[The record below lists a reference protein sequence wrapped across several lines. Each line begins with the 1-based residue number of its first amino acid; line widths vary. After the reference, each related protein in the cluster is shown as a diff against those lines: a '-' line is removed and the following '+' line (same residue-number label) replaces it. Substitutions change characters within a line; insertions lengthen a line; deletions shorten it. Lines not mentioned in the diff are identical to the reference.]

1 MENQGPDAGILFPL
15 GIRRRCETS
24 SAAASK
30 RHCFVSTKGLVIL
43 SKFLVQSKRLI
54 SRHFSL
60 QVEEHLNG
68 PAEETPFVLSRVAK
82 TISKPHAR
90 FAVLSAY
97 LVLVGA
103 AK

>member
-1 MENQGPDAGILFPL
+1 MQGY
-15 GIRRRCETS
+15 
-24 SAAASK
+24 
-30 RHCFVSTKGLVIL
+30 CFRLAFDVDV
-43 SKFLVQSKRLI
+43 KRLPLLPRKGI
-54 SRHFSL
+54 ASL

-68 PAEETPFVLSRVAK
+68 PAEETLFVLSRVAK